1 MFLAILSL
9 VSIWPGFRKHVVT
22 VVEIGDFSISTT
34 LTTLLRQIHDHME
47 TRLKRRDFLV
57 VKLTTVSTL
66 SFKVLQSYVMFN
78 VFITIAIRVHYRY
91 ACAIKRRRLNYNAT
105 SSTHYV
111 YYYCVYT
118 RRSGLP

>member
-1 MFLAILSL
+1 
-9 VSIWPGFRKHVVT
+9 
-22 VVEIGDFSISTT
+22 
-34 LTTLLRQIHDHME
+34 ME

-78 VFITIAIRVHYRY
+78 VFITIAVHVHYRY

-105 SSTHYV
+105 TSTHYV

-118 RRSGLP
+118 ITKWFAVASQ